1 MDELLDLIASD
12 KSPAEVSDTIKDA
25 LYSKAAERINSQRPD
40 VAMQMFDPTSAEI
53 DQDVSDETVDSV
65 DDSTEDED

>member
-25 LYSKAAERINSQRPD
+25 LYSKAAERINSQKPSI
-40 VAMQMFDPTSAEI
+40 AMQMFDPTIADAEE
-53 DQDVSDETVDSV
+53 VS
-65 DDSTEDED
+65 DDSTEEEEEQS